1 MTTQEME
8 LAIVTA
14 VVEDLLAEGF
24 ELRVDDGGD
33 EQERV
38 DTPAAAIDALT
49 AVDSS
54 DLFVF
59 KHGQCTGFV
68 SFVFGNDGYDVIC
81 DNSVWL
87 EPYLARA
94 TQLSDEMQGA

>member
-1 MTTQEME
+1 MTKQEME
-8 LAIVTA
+8 LAILTA
-14 VVEDLLAEGF
+14 VVEDLLAEGL
-24 ELRVDDGGD
+24 ELRVDDGDGEKVLYD
-33 EQERV
+33 GV
-38 DTPAAAIDALT
+38 AATIDALT
-49 AVDSS
+49 AVDAS

-59 KHGQCTGFV
+59 MRGQCIGFV
-68 SFVFGNDGYDVIC
+68 SFIFGNDGYDVVA